1 MKGGSVVTHGN
12 SFLQLEDITR
22 VIKDTVVEGGESGA
36 EGQVA
41 ELASEVVAVGLQVEG
56 VSQPQVDDL

>member
-1 MKGGSVVTHGN
+1 MGVVKC
-12 SFLQLEDITR
+12 L
-22 VIKDTVVEGGESGA
+22 VVEGGEGGA

-41 ELASEVVAVGLQVEG
+41 EGASAAGGLQVEG